1 MSSRVP
7 LVHKE
12 TANNDCDPNSLNAGT
27 SETQQLLN
35 TLLINAV
42 VFVVLMLCFEASRN
56 LKSIYLKRL
65 TKERLVNSGRVPPVP
80 PRHMFGWVGTLA
92 AISEDDLLHMVGLD
106 GYMLMRYI
114 NICFRISAFLTLWG
128 LVVLVPVYGN
138 SSGGNCGWSKYTL
151 ANVPNGDEATGLWA
165 PTVLAY
171 VFAAYFCQM
180 MHAEYE
186 NFLEKRV
193 QYLIRG
199 DPSTP
204 LQSYHTIMLERVPG
218 VLRSAP
224 RLRSFF
230 ESLFA
235 GDVHSVELA
244 CDLEELEALVA
255 KRHAVRDN
263 LEKAL
268 ALLSASGRAERPLAW
283 VSRSAL
289 THARSP
295 DPSPP
300 ALQYGEATAAGL
312 CSPCLCPGGVCGQ
325 VPVDAIEHYSL
336 RLAELNAAVKEKQGQ
351 YFQAAQAQG
360 QGQGSRRRSRTGSFQ
375 PIASSS
381 STGSAS
387 SSGGGSSNAG
397 KGGLRAQLSVPRNP
411 EPGDEEAVGA
421 AQLQQLQQQQQQQQQ
436 QIQQQQRKSQAQVQ
450 VKARQ
455 INPSFSSQHSGS
467 ASASII
473 ISTSKISNGS
483 NGNNGSNGSLS
494 LATPARA
501 VTSVE
506 GLAQEGIHAAEQAAK
521 GAVRGVLEAARTL
534 EMLTVGSFYHTS
546 STAFVTFRT
555 RLAASSSH
563 QMLLS
568 HNYISM
574 QVRPA
579 PNPRDIIWENVSIP
593 QRQID
598 IRRVIAD
605 VTLVVGALFWSL
617 VLGFITTIA
626 SLESLGREYPW
637 LQTYSDTDVYKL
649 VNSYLASSLLLTLLT
664 LLPFIFDVIARA
676 YEGLKLES
684 EVQNSIMTRYFYYQL
699 ANVFVSVYAGSIVTA
714 LHQILDSPSSIL
726 SILGTTIPSFSVY
739 FANLVIVK
747 TFTAIPLEMLRV
759 WPLVQILGL
768 KLFLDK
774 KKCTWREL
782 RTGAFADPPLLY
794 GSIYP
799 SLMMVLMIVVTYAC
813 ISPLLTPLAVGYYAL
828 AYLMYK
834 YQLLY
839 VYVNDYQSGGFMW
852 YAVFTRSMVALICG
866 VVTLICY
873 LGIRKTYFSGPF
885 YVLLPLPL
893 LIALFWTYCENKFRD
908 TSSALSRESAMDLDR
923 AAETASAA
931 AGGADHAASFSP
943 RLYRQPALAEGPLRP
958 APYRKGAGAGAGR
971 GTNATWAVGGG
982 DQNDDE
988 DGAGSWGWGW
998 SGHSPLPAVPASNP
1012 DVERGLASSH
1022 EERLL
1027 SSHHSDEFQP
1037 DFDGEDEDESPAWA
1051 AAQMHDLLLDVSP
1064 PLVLSPGPSRPG
1076 LSVEVELSPSR
1087 LQPFLT
1093 SLSHAQG
1100 HQGQQGQQGQ
1110 QGIQGQEQGL
1120 RIRVE
1125 RPATAGLDAGAEA
1138 EAEAKEHSP
1147 MLRRGQGQGQ
1157 GQTRGAGRGYGTSA

>member
-1 MSSRVP
+1 V
-7 LVHKE
+7 
-12 TANNDCDPNSLNAGT
+12 
-27 SETQQLLN
+27 
-35 TLLINAV
+35 
-42 VFVVLMLCFEASRN
+42 
-56 LKSIYLKRL
+56 
-65 TKERLVNSGRVPPVP
+65 
-80 PRHMFGWVGTLA
+80 
-92 AISEDDLLHMVGLD
+92 
-106 GYMLMRYI
+106 
-114 NICFRISAFLTLWG
+114 
-128 LVVLVPVYGN
+128 
-138 SSGGNCGWSKYTL
+138 
-151 ANVPNGDEATGLWA
+151 
-165 PTVLAY
+165 
-171 VFAAYFCQM
+171 
-180 MHAEYE
+180 
-186 NFLEKRV
+186 
-193 QYLIRG
+193 
-199 DPSTP
+199 
-204 LQSYHTIMLERVPG
+204 
-218 VLRSAP
+218 
-224 RLRSFF
+224 
-230 ESLFA
+230 
-235 GDVHSVELA
+235 
-244 CDLEELEALVA
+244 
-255 KRHAVRDN
+255 
-263 LEKAL
+263 
-268 ALLSASGRAERPLAW
+268 
-283 VSRSAL
+283 
-289 THARSP
+289 
-295 DPSPP
+295 
-300 ALQYGEATAAGL
+300 
-312 CSPCLCPGGVCGQ
+312 Q
-325 VPVDAIEHYSL
+325 VP
-336 RLAELNAAVKEKQGQ
+336 
-351 YFQAAQAQG
+351 
-360 QGQGSRRRSRTGSFQ
+360 
-375 PIASSS
+375 
-381 STGSAS
+381 
-387 SSGGGSSNAG
+387 
-397 KGGLRAQLSVPRNP
+397 
-411 EPGDEEAVGA
+411 
-421 AQLQQLQQQQQQQQQ
+421 
-436 QIQQQQRKSQAQVQ
+436 QQQQRRGQGQVQVQ

-455 INPSFSSQHSGS
+455 INPSFYSRPSGS
-467 ASASII
+467 ASIS
-473 ISTSKISNGS
+473 ISTTSKGSNGS
-483 NGNNGSNGSLS
+483 NNSLGLPS
-494 LATPARA
+494 CATPARV
-501 VTSVE
+501 VTPVE
-506 GLAQEGIHAAEQAAK
+506 GLAQEGMHAAEQAAK

-568 HNYISM
+568 HDFISM

-768 KLFLDK
+768 KLCLDK

-908 TSSALSRESAMDLDR
+908 TSSALSRESAMELDR
-923 AAETASAA
+923 TADKGAASRA
-931 AGGADHAASFSP
+931 AGGADHASSFSP

-958 APYRKGAGAGAGR
+958 APYRKGAGGGGGR
-971 GTNATWAVGGG
+971 GTNSTWAVGGG
-982 DQNDDE
+982 DQNEDE

-998 SGHSPLPAVPASNP
+998 SGHSPLPAAPPPSSPLNP
-1012 DVERGLASSH
+1012 DVEKGRDSSSH

-1064 PLVLSPGPSRPG
+1064 PLVLSPPPGPGRSG
-1076 LSVEVELSPSR
+1076 QGVEVELSPSK
-1087 LQPFLT
+1087 LQPF
-1093 SLSHAQG
+1093 SLSISHALPQG
-1100 HQGQQGQQGQ
+1100 HQGQ
-1110 QGIQGQEQGL
+1110 EQL
-1120 RIRVE
+1120 RIRVGE
-1125 RPATAGLDAGAEA
+1125 AAPAGPEAEAAPAGPEAEA

-1147 MLRRGQGQGQ
+1147 LLRRGQGQGQ
-1157 GQTRGAGRGYGTSA
+1157 GQGQDQGQARGAVRGYGTSVRP